1 MALELPS
8 LSPCPHSQ
16 RAAHSEQDRQTR
28 AEDCPGRVWVWPGAR
43 GLTPGVPQGPSEA
56 RVPEASGPHD

>member
-8 LSPCPHSQ
+8 LSFCPHSQ

-28 AEDCPGRVWVWPGAR
+28 AEDCPGTGV
-43 GLTPGVPQGPSEA
+43 GLAWGS
-56 RVPEASGPHD
+56 